1 MAKELW
7 ASYVKHPKEVDRAK
21 VKELSMHWIELRN
34 ESGVFTTQIGKKMN
48 RKVSI
53 KSNLPV

>member
-21 VKELSMHWIELRN
+21 VKELSMHWIELGN
-34 ESGVFTTQIGKKMN
+34 ESGVFTTQVEKKTN

-53 KSNLPV
+53 KPKLTV